1 MRSPREDF
9 EAAGKRL
16 PWDAAARSAALSATA
31 PVSDVKASAN
41 GADNASNAEHSD
53 DMSTVPIPARKAA
66 TTFDTPSKRER
77 IEVKPPITRFIR
89 RAVTRVFGVWS
100 RISTQVVRQWDW
112 YPRVEPYVGYGT
124 GDYSRLI
131 CRTVYAPR
139 HAQSGELIRGIR
151 GMLAIPAPAHPRAG
165 QH

>member
-16 PWDAAARSAALSATA
+16 PWDAAARNAVLSATA

-41 GADNASNAEHSD
+41 GADNVSNAEHSD
-53 DMSTVPIPARKAA
+53 DMPTVPIPARKAA

-89 RAVTRVFGVWS
+89 RAVIRVFGVWS
-100 RISTQVVRQWDW
+100 RISTQVVRQWGW

-124 GDYSRLI
+124 AARYTPPSTRN
-131 CRTVYAPR
+131 
-139 HAQSGELIRGIR
+139 
-151 GMLAIPAPAHPRAG
+151 PAN
-165 QH
+165 

>member
-16 PWDAAARSAALSATA
+16 PWDAAACNAALSATA

-53 DMSTVPIPARKAA
+53 DMPTVPIPARKAA

-131 CRTVYAPR
+131 L
-139 HAQSGELIRGIR
+139 SLIHI
-151 GMLAIPAPAHPRAG
+151 
-165 QH
+165 